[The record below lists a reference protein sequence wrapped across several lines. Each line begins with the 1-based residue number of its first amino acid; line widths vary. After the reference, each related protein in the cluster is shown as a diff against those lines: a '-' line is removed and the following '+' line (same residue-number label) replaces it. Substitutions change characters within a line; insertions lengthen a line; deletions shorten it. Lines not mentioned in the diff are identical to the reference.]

1 MRSCLVIAVRIAQ
14 QDGVQVLRL
23 LQIPRRWLLGAVD
36 KTCIKHAILL
46 CCGYGVILLDLDWDC
61 LMLKPVER
69 PLQEGNPIPVVF
81 QNIDPPSPSPPGEF
95 VLPPQ
100 QRRGVHTRPAEK
112 GWGGQYFGIRQE

>member
-61 LMLKPVER
+61 LMLKPYAYIHTLVRCSKTPEPKTDNIQYR
-69 PLQEGNPIPVVF
+69 FQYTGKPVS
-81 QNIDPPSPSPPGEF
+81 Q
-95 VLPPQ
+95 
-100 QRRGVHTRPAEK
+100 VH
-112 GWGGQYFGIRQE
+112 